1 MVFFQLPSPDLSN
14 LSLGGAVLRLLEAS
28 GFTADEK
35 DLLVRGTY
43 TDDGD
48 PLFGLHYGVWLFNV
62 DSSEYTVNFN
72 ELIAGET
79 NAREI
84 DVIQI
89 QTSGNADNLFAI
101 ALVETKGTNET
112 RLVSIQNNQVISN
125 NLVHSI
131 YGEELDIKVEDF
143 LLSDNGRFLAI
154 QTSSEQLA
162 AEDAPDT
169 NDSSDIY
176 LVDLQNNS
184 VTRVSYVGESE
195 VTEPTYLKDIDID
208 GNIVRIAFTTDAA
221 FVSPSKTDLNSAIIN
236 SQVNHRSDAYLWS
249 SAFDSNGLTGDF
261 LFELISKDIDGKA
274 SGFVDRDNNI
284 NIIDQGAVFTSSSE
298 YIAENDIN
306 ESSDSF
312 FVDEQGN
319 LQRLILENNNELD
332 SGSVFL
338 SASDDGRFVGYLTV
352 SPEISG
358 SSGAQQLVVYDRQLD
373 TTKVVSENGSMAN
386 NWVTGGVLSP
396 TGQAVA
402 FTSAADNLSEDSSVA
417 TAGNLYL
424 SISENIVPEAKN
436 LDFDDNGEVDALTDG
451 LMLLRYLFEL
461 RGNNL
466 IEGAVSDNANRTTSE
481 EIEQYIASNEAADID
496 QNGEVDALT
505 DGLLLLRYLFEL
517 RGNNLVE
524 GAIGDNANRT
534 TSVEIEEYILSK
546 TPVDLSNQDQQASL
560 VIDNRENFSKTTNDH
575 FNASKTLQNSY
586 DDLKNSL
593 LQEITADSELAEL
606 LNFSSPELPSSQI
619 FDGIEAKADLAAL
632 NLENPMPE
640 ELEITIYNGFIVQ
653 LNNNQLIHSHRFTP
667 R

>member
-176 LVDLQNNS
+176 LVDLHNNS

-208 GNIVRIAFTTDAA
+208 GNTVRIAFTTDAA

-312 FVDEQGN
+312 YVDEQGN

-332 SGSVFL
+332 SGSIFL

-505 DGLLLLRYLFEL
+505 DGLLLLRYLFAL

-546 TPVDLSNQDQQASL
+546 TPVDLLNQDQQASL
-560 VIDNRENFSKTTNDH
+560 VIDNRENFSKTTNDY
-575 FNASKTLQNSY
+575 FNASKKSQNSY

-619 FDGIEAKADLAAL
+619 FDGIEAKADLAAI
-632 NLENPMPE
+632 NLKNSMPE
-640 ELEITIYNGFIVQ
+640 ELEITIDNGFIV
-653 LNNNQLIHSHRFTP
+653 
-667 R
+667 

>member
-176 LVDLQNNS
+176 LVDLHNNS

-208 GNIVRIAFTTDAA
+208 GNTVRIAFTTDAA

-312 FVDEQGN
+312 YVDEQGN

-332 SGSVFL
+332 SGSIFL

-505 DGLLLLRYLFEL
+505 DGLLLLRYLFAL

-546 TPVDLSNQDQQASL
+546 TPVDLLNQDQQASL
-560 VIDNRENFSKTTNDH
+560 VIDNRENFSKTTNDY
-575 FNASKTLQNSY
+575 FNASKKSQNSY

-619 FDGIEAKADLAAL
+619 FDGIEAKADLAAI
-632 NLENPMPE
+632 NLKNSMPE
-640 ELEITIYNGFIVQ
+640 ELEITIDNGFIVQ
-653 LNNNQLIHSHRFTP
+653 LNNNQLMHSHRFTP

>member
-125 NLVHSI
+125 NLVHNI

-176 LVDLQNNS
+176 LADLQNNS

-208 GNIVRIAFTTDAA
+208 GNTVRIAFTTDAA

-312 FVDEQGN
+312 YVDEQGN

-332 SGSVFL
+332 SGSIFL

-560 VIDNRENFSKTTNDH
+560 VIDNRENFSKTTNDY
-575 FNASKTLQNSY
+575 FNASKKSQNSY

-606 LNFSSPELPSSQI
+606 LNFASPELPSSQI
-619 FDGIEAKADLAAL
+619 FDGIEVKADLAVI

-640 ELEITIYNGFIVQ
+640 ELEITIYNGFIV
-653 LNNNQLIHSHRFTP
+653 
-667 R
+667 